1 MSERRE
7 GRTAE
12 SRAERS
18 FALPVAITAA
28 ALFLLVLFQT
38 IQLIRE
44 RDTLG
49 ELRTAQEPTVQES
62 VKLRSQLE
70 TLAGKTAQLAND
82 GDASAK
88 TIVEQMRRQGINM
101 TPPK

>member
-7 GRTAE
+7 RRTVDSQE
-12 SRAERS
+12 ERS
-18 FALPVAITAA
+18 FALPMTITAT

-62 VKLRSQLE
+62 VKLRTQLE

-82 GDASAK
+82 GNASAK
-88 TIVEQMRRQGINM
+88 SIVEQMRRQGINM